1 MSITDILIIV
11 GILVYVAL
19 GVRDGFFR
27 KIYGIIVFIL
37 GLIAATKLMTPFSEL
52 LINSME
58 FSEATSIFLAFFS
71 VFIGVIIIASLLYK
85 WFGKSAS
92 DTINVWSRVF
102 GGILGIAQGIVA
114 VSLILV
120 MLGLFDIPGEEEAE
134 ESVLYEDVYQIAPN
148 VLDYTTHWLPSSNR
162 FLDEIKEI
170 LGQVKIP

>member
-27 KIYGIIVFIL
+27 KMYGIIVL
-37 GLIAATKLMTPFSEL
+37 LVGLIAATKLMAPFSGF

-71 VFIGVIIIASLLYK
+71 VFIGVIIIASLLYR

-92 DTINVWSRVF
+92 DTVNVWSRVF
-102 GGILGIAQGIVA
+102 GGILGIAQGLVA

-120 MLGLFDIPGEEEAE
+120 MLGLFDIPDQTEKE
-134 ESVLYEDVYQIAPN
+134 ESVLYEDVYQVTPSI
-148 VLDYTTHWLPSSNR
+148 LDYTSRWLPSSNQ